1 MQDGRELC
9 HQQSPG
15 AQPHLGQA
23 SALQLGMASALRG
36 ASFLYWHSAS
46 VWVLISF
53 SKDSICFLSNYV
65 TNLHPSPLRIFIP
78 VLEVQVSRVTRNP

>member
-1 MQDGRELC
+1 MSSAKPRC
-9 HQQSPG
+9 SAPPRPG
-15 AQPHLGQA
+15 QCFAAGHGLSIERG
-23 SALQLGMASALRG
+23 GGGG